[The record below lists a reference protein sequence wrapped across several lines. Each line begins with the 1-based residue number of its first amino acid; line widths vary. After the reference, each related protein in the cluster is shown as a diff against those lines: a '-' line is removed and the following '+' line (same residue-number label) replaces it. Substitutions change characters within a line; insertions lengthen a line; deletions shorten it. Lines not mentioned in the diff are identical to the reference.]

1 MPKLRE
7 AITPLQ
13 LKKKHKGKSKWSAAE
28 EAAIIA
34 TLLAQK
40 QARNVSESGFKPS
53 VWSLVATA
61 VQEATTEDVGKDIV
75 QCKTCY
81 HKVSRFFCL
90 FLSISFITHYLQLK
104 SEYKLVKTLRGL
116 SGFGWDEGNQ
126 MVTVPLSV
134 WEKYIAVS
142 APLT

>member
-13 LKKKHKGKSKWSAAE
+13 LKKKCKGKSKWSAAE

-40 QARNVSESGFKPS
+40 QAGNASESGFKPS

-61 VQEATTEDVGKDIV
+61 VREATTEDVGKDIA

-81 HKVSRFFCL
+81 HKVSHFFCF
-90 FLSISFITHYLQLK
+90 FLSISFITHYLLLK

-116 SGFGWDEGNQ
+116 SSFGWDEGNQ
-126 MVTVPLSV
+126 MVTAPLSV
-134 WEKYIAVS
+134 WQKYIAVS